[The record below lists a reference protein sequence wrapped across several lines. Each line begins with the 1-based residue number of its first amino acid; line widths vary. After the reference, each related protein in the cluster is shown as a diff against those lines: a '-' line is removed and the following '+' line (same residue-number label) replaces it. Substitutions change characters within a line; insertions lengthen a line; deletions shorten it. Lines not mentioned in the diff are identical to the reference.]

1 MTSESGVFERP
12 SMFPPS
18 PSDDHLRLAFQHE
31 RAYETQAASR
41 CWQEVSSGSRFLAAS
56 FNTGQR
62 SYGIFRTRPVHERPL
77 YRLGARKLAVL
88 ERMLVGQSQKAIA
101 IDLGVGDSCIATLL
115 ADCRR
120 RLGVDG
126 RSSSFPLI
134 LVLLA
139 QAGAASPSLVWRSEA
154 IEPGEIMLSLPRPN
168 TAPLSVLTRA
178 EREVLS
184 CLIEGRTQQ
193 EIARERKAC
202 SRTVANQLAAARKK
216 LQVSGRFDLV
226 RLLLSSP
233 VVAAVKHARH
243 EVPRMIC
250 A

>member
-1 MTSESGVFERP
+1 MSSESGVFERP
-12 SMFPPS
+12 SAFPVLPTG
-18 PSDDHLRLAFQHE
+18 DQLRLAFHHE
-31 RAYETQAASR
+31 RAHETQAAAR
-41 CWQEVSSGSRFLAAS
+41 VWQEVFSGARQLASS
-56 FNTGQR
+56 FNAGPR
-62 SYGIFRTRPVHERPL
+62 SYGVLRTRPAQERPH
-77 YRLGARKLAVL
+77 YRIGARKLTIL
-88 ERMLVGQSQKAIA
+88 ERMLMGESQKAIA
-101 IDLGVGDSCIATLL
+101 IDLGVGDSCIATMLS
-115 ADCRR
+115 DCRR

-139 QAGAASPSLVWRSEA
+139 QSGSSSPGPLWLSSAHDPTEILVS
-154 IEPGEIMLSLPRPN
+154 MPRPS

-216 LQVSGRFDLV
+216 LHVTGRFDLV
-226 RLLLSSP
+226 RLLLSS
-233 VVAAVKHARH
+233 AAASVKNARH
-243 EVPRMIC
+243 DVPSMIC

>member
-1 MTSESGVFERP
+1 MSSESGVFERP
-12 SMFPPS
+12 SVLPGFPTG
-18 PSDDHLRLAFQHE
+18 DQLRLAFHHE
-31 RAYETQAASR
+31 RAHETHSAAR
-41 CWQEVSSGSRFLAAS
+41 FWQEVFSGARFLSSS
-56 FNTGQR
+56 FNSGAR
-62 SYGIFRTRPVHERPL
+62 SYGVLRTRPAPERPQ
-77 YRLGARKLAVL
+77 YRIGARKLVIL
-88 ERMLVGQSQKAIA
+88 ERMLMGESQKAIA
-101 IDLGVGDSCIATLL
+101 IDLGVGDSCIATMLS
-115 ADCRR
+115 DCRR

-139 QAGAASPSLVWRSEA
+139 QSGSASTGPLWLSASSDPAELVV
-154 IEPGEIMLSLPRPN
+154 SLPRPN

-202 SRTVANQLAAARKK
+202 SRTVANQLAAARRK
-216 LQVSGRFDLV
+216 LHVTGRFDLV
-226 RLLLSSP
+226 RLLLSS
-233 VVAAVKHARH
+233 ATASVKSARH
-243 EVPRMIC
+243 EVPSMIC